1 MVKYRIEI
9 KIKLNFLK
17 QNSKKSNFLKLIDHL
32 ITHMKKE
39 SRENC
44 PLELLDLVLKENVQ
58 YHGYDY
64 FEDIFLIQNSI
75 PTISYDEID
84 LSTEFLGKK
93 LSYPIVFASMIG
105 GNEKLADLNGKLA
118 EFANKYDVAMGVGDQ
133 IYGILRPKSVISYS
147 TVREEFPKGLIF
159 GNLGASDLLDSTFTA
174 DQLQQC
180 IDMIAADAME
190 IYINPL
196 EQLFW
201 NQNASKSGR
210 KSSKN
215 YMI

>member
-1 MVKYRIEI
+1 M
-9 KIKLNFLK
+9 
-17 QNSKKSNFLKLIDHL
+17 
-32 ITHMKKE
+32 
-39 SRENC
+39 
-44 PLELLDLVLKENVQ
+44 Q

-201 NQNASKSGR
+201 NQNAPNLGGILR
-210 KSSKN
+210 K
-215 YMI
+215 IT